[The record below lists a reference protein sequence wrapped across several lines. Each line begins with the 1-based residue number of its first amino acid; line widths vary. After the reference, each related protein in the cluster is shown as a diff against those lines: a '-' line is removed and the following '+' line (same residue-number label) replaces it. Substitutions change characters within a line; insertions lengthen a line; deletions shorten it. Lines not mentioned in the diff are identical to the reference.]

1 MTWAKRIWK
10 SALTNNYWHSE
21 KITLS
26 PFPRG
31 FHIITDHITAA
42 LPQIR
47 DTEVGLLHLMLQHTS
62 ASLTI
67 NENADPSV
75 RKDLESFFN
84 HEVAEKTPYFIHTF
98 EGPDDMPAHIKSSL
112 MGCQLTIPIQQGK
125 LALGTWQG
133 IILGEH
139 RNSGGSRS
147 IIATLQGLS
156 GI

>member
-1 MTWAKRIWK
+1 MIWAKHTWK
-10 SALTNNYWHSE
+10 YALTNNYWHSE

-26 PFPRG
+26 PYPRG
-31 FHIITDHITAA
+31 FHLITDSIVSA

-47 DTEVGLLHLMLQHTS
+47 DVNVGLLHLMLQHTS

-75 RKDLESFFN
+75 RRDLESFFN
-84 HEVAEKTPYFIHTF
+84 HAVAESTSYFIHTC

-112 MGCQLTIPIQQGK
+112 MGCQLTIPVQQGR

-139 RNSGGSRS
+139 RVHGGSRS
-147 IIATLQGLS
+147 IIATLQGQLRL
-156 GI
+156 